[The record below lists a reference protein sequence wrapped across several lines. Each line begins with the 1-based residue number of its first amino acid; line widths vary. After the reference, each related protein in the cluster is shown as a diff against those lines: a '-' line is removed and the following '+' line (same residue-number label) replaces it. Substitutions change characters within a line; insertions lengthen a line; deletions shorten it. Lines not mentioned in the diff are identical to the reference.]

1 MTPSHDADAVH
12 ATACDNCKTP
22 LQGGFCHVCGQNA
35 HNPLRSFGHAVEEV
49 FESFWHLDGRI
60 FRTLRTLWSPGKL
73 ANAYLAGHRAPYV
86 APLRLFVILAV
97 LTFFVAKL
105 TLHAEDMASVQIAPP
120 AVPAAADGT
129 PTNLMADPDKGGV
142 DFSKAATVDAVLKLR
157 DDTLDGLVSARA
169 NVPAGLGFVRKPME
183 DNIFATQRRAR
194 ERIAELQP
202 GHPSLAQPDRFPEG
216 QPLPEVPVT
225 PLISVGDKPFDAETN
240 PVRLTGLPDFA
251 NRWLSRKLAR
261 AEQNIPRIQQDPA
274 HFFNLLIGSV
284 PSALFVLVP
293 LFAVLLKLFYIETQ
307 RGYLEHLVVALYSH
321 AYLCL
326 CLLAIF
332 VCAGIGRLLPEGA
345 SSLVRMVQMLV
356 FCWMPIY
363 LLWMQQRVYRQ
374 HWLVTLVKF
383 SVLGT
388 VYFIMLVM
396 GAMYL
401 MLSTW
406 ANA

>member
-1 MTPSHDADAVH
+1 MTSSHSADTVH
-12 ATACDNCKTP
+12 ARACENCQTP
-22 LQGGFCHVCGQNA
+22 LQGGFCHQCGQNA

-60 FRTLRTLWSPGKL
+60 FRTLRALMSPGKL
-73 ANAYLAGHRAPYV
+73 ANAYLSGHRAPYV

-105 TLHAEDMASVQIAPP
+105 TLHAEDLANVQIAPP
-120 AVPAAADGT
+120 SPPVAADGK
-129 PTNLMADPDKGGV
+129 PTNLMAAPDRGGV
-142 DFSKAATVDAVLKLR
+142 DFSKAATVEDVLKLR
-157 DDTLDGLVSARA
+157 DETIDGLVSARA
-169 NVPAGLGFVRKPME
+169 SLPAGLGFVRKPME
-183 DNIFATQRRAR
+183 DNIFSTQRLAR

-202 GHPSLAQPDRFPEG
+202 DHPALALPDRFPEG
-216 QPLPEVPVT
+216 QPLPEVAAQ

-240 PVRLTGLPDFA
+240 PVRLSGLPDFA

-261 AEQNIPRIQQDPA
+261 AEQNIPRIQQDPS

-284 PSALFVLVP
+284 PSVLFVLVP
-293 LFAVLLKLFYIETQ
+293 LFAVLLKLFYIETR

-332 VCAGIGRLLPEGA
+332 LCAGIGRLLPEGA
-345 SSLVRMVQMLV
+345 SWLVRMAQMLV
-356 FCWMPIY
+356 FCWMPLY

-374 HWLVTLVKF
+374 HGVVTLVKF